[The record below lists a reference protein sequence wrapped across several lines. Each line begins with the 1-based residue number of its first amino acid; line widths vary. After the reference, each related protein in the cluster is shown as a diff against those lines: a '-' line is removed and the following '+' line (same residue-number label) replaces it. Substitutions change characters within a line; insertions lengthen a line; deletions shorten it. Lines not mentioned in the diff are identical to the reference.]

1 MAQNHYINNKDFL
14 IALIA
19 YKKKVED
26 CKKKKKPAPPLNE
39 YIGHCFIKIAENLS
53 RKPNFASYTC
63 REDMISDAVEN
74 CLRCVG
80 NFNPEK
86 SKNPF
91 SYFTQIIYFAFLRK
105 ISSEKKQ
112 LYTRYKAIEQL
123 GLLQDV
129 NQGDLGDIG
138 QEDHQFKVYE
148 NISDFIVA
156 FEKSKKQK
164 MIKSKRPKKT
174 MSKGILK
181 FMGDR

>member
-1 MAQNHYINNKDFL
+1 MPQDHYINNKDFL
-14 IALIA
+14 IALIG
-19 YKKKVED
+19 YKKKVSEAR
-26 CKKKKKPAPPLNE
+26 KKKKPTPQLNE
-39 YIGHCFIKIAENLS
+39 YIGHCFLKIAENLS
-53 RKPNFASYTC
+53 RKPNFASYTFK
-63 REDMISDAVEN
+63 EDMISDAVEN
-74 CLRCVG
+74 CLRCVD

-112 LYTRYKAIEQL
+112 LYTRYKATEQL

-129 NQGDLGDIG
+129 KQGDLEGIG
-138 QEDHQFKVYE
+138 QDDHQFKVYE
-148 NISDFIVA
+148 NINDFIVA

-174 MSKGILK
+174 MSRGILR